1 VTQTLPSDAVAP
13 GPLPDE
19 PAGSEITNPDGVG
32 PVDPAPVPAT
42 RTTRGIGTVLVTG
55 AASGLGRAV
64 AAAVTAAGGR
74 ALLVDRA
81 PVDSQDGSLATVVD
95 LTDTRAAED
104 AVRALIERAGGVDA
118 VVTAAGTDRCG
129 ALGDV
134 PAVEWERVVAV
145 NLFGTAAVIRAALPA
160 LKESRGKIVTVAST
174 LGLRAL
180 PDATAYCASKF
191 GVVGMTRALATEL
204 AGQVGV
210 TLLVP
215 GGMNTAFFDGRPDQY
230 KPGPD
235 ARLNDPADVAEAVLF
250 ALTRANGCELREM
263 VVCQST
269 EPSWP

>member
-1 VTQTLPSDAVAP
+1 VTATLPTAP
-13 GPLPDE
+13 GDT
-19 PAGSEITNPDGVG
+19 AARD
-32 PVDPAPVPAT
+32 APGAT
-42 RTTRGIGTVLVTG
+42 RTRGVGTVLVTG

-64 AAAVTAAGGR
+64 AHAVTAAGGR
-74 ALLVDRA
+74 ALLVDRV
-81 PVDSQDGSLATVVD
+81 PVADGPDGSLDAVAD
-95 LTDTRAAED
+95 LADTAAAETVIRD
-104 AVRALIERAGGVDA
+104 LVDRAGGLDA

-134 PAVEWERVVAV
+134 PAAEWERVVTV
-145 NLFGTAAVIRAALPA
+145 NLLGTAAVIRAALPA
-160 LKESRGKIVTVAST
+160 LTASGGTIVTVAST

-204 AGQVGV
+204 AGRVGV

-215 GGMNTAFFDGRPDQY
+215 GGMNTAFFDGRSEQY

-235 ARLNDPADVAEAVLF
+235 AKLNDPADVADAVVF
-250 ALTRANGCELREM
+250 ALTRPPGCELREM

>member
-1 VTQTLPSDAVAP
+1 MTHTLPAP
-13 GPLPDE
+13 TSAPTARAPR
-19 PAGSEITNPDGVG
+19 
-32 PVDPAPVPAT
+32 PV
-42 RTTRGIGTVLVTG
+42 GTVLVTG

-64 AAAVTAAGGR
+64 AHAVAAAVGRPLLLDRVAVDQVPELGDALSTVADLADRRRSEAAIGELVAAAGG
-74 ALLVDRA
+74 L
-81 PVDSQDGSLATVVD
+81 
-95 LTDTRAAED
+95 
-104 AVRALIERAGGVDA
+104 DA

-134 PAVEWERVVAV
+134 PATEWEQVISV
-145 NLFGTAAVIRAALPA
+145 NLLGTAAVIRAALPA
-160 LKESRGKIVTVAST
+160 LKANRGRVVTVAST

-215 GGMNTAFFDGRPDQY
+215 GGMDTAFFDGRPEQY

-235 ARLNDPADVAEAVLF
+235 AQLNDPAEVADAVLY
-250 ALTRANGCELREM
+250 ALTRPEGCEVREL
-263 VVCQST
+263 VVCAST

>member
-1 VTQTLPSDAVAP
+1 MTQTLPDS
-13 GPLPDE
+13 PLTE
-19 PAGSEITNPDGVG
+19 PAPTASRSAREV
-32 PVDPAPVPAT
+32 
-42 RTTRGIGTVLVTG
+42 GTVLVTG

-74 ALLVDRA
+74 PLLVDRV
-81 PVDSQDGSLATVVD
+81 PVGGRDDGADPDGSPAAGSPRDADSAVVD
-95 LTDTRAAED
+95 LADTAAAEE
-104 AVRALIERAGGVDA
+104 AVRALIARAGGVDA

-134 PAVEWERVVAV
+134 PAAEWERVVAV

-160 LKESRGKIVTVAST
+160 LKESRGTVVTVAST

-215 GGMNTAFFDGRPDQY
+215 GGMATAFFDGRPDQY

-235 ARLNDPADVAEAVLF
+235 ARLNDPADVADAVVF
-250 ALTRANGCELREM
+250 ALTRPHGCELREM